1 MTQYLCNMRSALARS
16 RYYIIAKG
24 NNADSL
30 AHITSW
36 TYYKHTVGEQ
46 RKALSRPWVT
56 TRGQVKRW
64 NEFELYPWQRAT
76 LWDKTKSCH
85 VGPECMLGS
94 LPLHIRLSPF
104 AHSLPVLRER
114 RKGTRVCPAFLK
126 VTLLPIISLQVR
138 GHYRWAVNFH
148 SPSQISLRN
157 GVNCIFVLE
166 RKINK
171 RSLCQ
176 IFFGRSQARGFCLSR
191 LGGLR
196 RD

>member
-1 MTQYLCNMRSALARS
+1 M
-16 RYYIIAKG
+16 
-24 NNADSL
+24 
-30 AHITSW
+30 
-36 TYYKHTVGEQ
+36 
-46 RKALSRPWVT
+46 
-56 TRGQVKRW
+56 KRW

-94 LPLHIRLSPF
+94 LPLHIRLSPL
-104 AHSLPVLRER
+104 AHSFPVLRER

-171 RSLCQ
+171 RSIPLPDSFWQ
-176 IFFGRSQARGFCLSR
+176 ISSPRFLFEPPGRAEAGLTCSLALAVPLRWQEPCLPRTAVSHSVT
-191 LGGLR
+191 
-196 RD
+196 D